1 MTSEFRCNLFLEFY
15 KGVRGKF
22 YFFYFFE
29 IWKVKIEI
37 MKEKQGDL
45 LLFYFCFTFFASKSR
60 CCVFFLC
67 TPKAKTWISAT
78 RTSQF
83 SKLQIFAK
91 SAIFEISI
99 REMTTSIL
107 ESADSDEMNSSLRGT
122 QNKRNA
128 HLGVI
133 LESLIFSEIQNRKN
147 SGIFQICGI
156 SRYPHDRPCVTLW
169 EAYMICIKILYF

>member
-1 MTSEFRCNLFLEFY
+1 MSVL
-15 KGVRGKF
+15 
-22 YFFYFFE
+22 
-29 IWKVKIEI
+29 
-37 MKEKQGDL
+37 
-45 LLFYFCFTFFASKSR
+45 S
-60 CCVFFLC
+60 
-67 TPKAKTWISAT
+67 ISACISRSLWLDIIRVDAHESNFFFDVLLVFTSSRT

-133 LESLIFSEIQNRKN
+133 LESLIFQKFKIAKITGFFKIPE
-147 SGIFQICGI
+147 F
-156 SRYPHDRPCVTLW
+156 HDIPIIARV
-169 EAYMICIKILYF
+169 